1 MQIINT
7 PWGTPEQIYNITR
20 AGKHIWAET
29 RIDRGVG
36 IKNCKRPVHDLP
48 GVVKQGEYTWFGG
61 KTAWAVAALY
71 SPGVIDLLCGVF
83 QLPAVKLHRIAM
95 RTCSRH
101 YPAWMIKNGYLPL
114 VEECKKWLEQTTQ
127 EGSDI
132 IIVRKYINE
141 TEPSVSK

>member
-1 MQIINT
+1 MQIVNT

-29 RIDRGVG
+29 RIGRGVG
-36 IKNCKRPVHDLP
+36 IKNCKRRVHDLP

-83 QLPAVKLHRIAM
+83 QLPAVKLHRMAM

-114 VEECKKWLEQTTQ
+114 ADECKEWMKSANNDT
-127 EGSDI
+127 SDI
-132 IIVRKYINE
+132 IIVGKYITE
-141 TEPSVSK
+141 TKMLVS